1 MRKAAQYS
9 AASTRV
15 LAAEYNSTKRRK
27 ENGHE
32 ANRRHACAGREFA
45 PPVKFLA
52 RRSEIFSQP
61 ENGMQGEGRQ
71 YGIRIWS
78 KRPREGAA
86 SSAIALKGLAPPS
99 APLLATFRHEKCRLL
114 SNWLKITDKRKTQET
129 RQKVTFYY
137 HSTQDRAKN
146 VTNKPA
152 KHHDA
157 LLNVKTRR
165 RNIPIKAN
173 VRPRGRKYAKEKGL
187 RHRPFAPSPQERHCR
202 PDCAAQDVP
211 RPSPIQEQK
220 ERIPRQCGMRSF
232 CSKYPLRGISR
243 PTWP

>member
-52 RRSEIFSQP
+52 RRSEIFSPP
-61 ENGMQGEGRQ
+61 ENGRQGEGRQ

-78 KRPREGAA
+78 KGLREGAA

-146 VTNKPA
+146 VTNKPT

-187 RHRPFAPSPQERHCR
+187 RHRPFAPSHRNGTAGRTARRKTCH
-202 PDCAAQDVP
+202 DP
-211 RPSPIQEQK
+211 RPSRNK
-220 ERIPRQCGMRSF
+220 KSASRIGVGCALFVPNI
-232 CSKYPLRGISR
+232 L
-243 PTWP
+243 

>member
-1 MRKAAQYS
+1 MQYS

-15 LAAEYNSTKRRK
+15 LAAEYNPTKRRK
-27 ENGHE
+27 ENDHE

-71 YGIRIWS
+71 YGIRICS
-78 KRPREGAA
+78 KGLREGAA

-114 SNWLKITDKRKTQET
+114 SSWLKITDKRKTQER
-129 RQKVTFYY
+129 RQKATFYY
-137 HSTQDRAKN
+137 HLVQDRAKN

-157 LLNVKTRR
+157 
-165 RNIPIKAN
+165 
-173 VRPRGRKYAKEKGL
+173 
-187 RHRPFAPSPQERHCR
+187 
-202 PDCAAQDVP
+202 
-211 RPSPIQEQK
+211 
-220 ERIPRQCGMRSF
+220 
-232 CSKYPLRGISR
+232 
-243 PTWP
+243 